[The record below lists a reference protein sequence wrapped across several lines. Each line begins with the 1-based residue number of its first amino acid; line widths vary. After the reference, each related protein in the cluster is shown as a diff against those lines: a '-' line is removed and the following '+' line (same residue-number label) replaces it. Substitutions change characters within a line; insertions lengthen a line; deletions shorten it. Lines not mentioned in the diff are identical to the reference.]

1 MKAEIDFFL
10 IDKTHLK
17 GERTFPFQL
26 YVMNP
31 VHKRF
36 TLFLNANRPM
46 SKELEAFLDYLL
58 TKGGLLAVLRKQ
70 KKTFLKAQEFE
81 EHEIPTLKKRE
92 LHEIEKEQIMYS
104 KLREIWV
111 EKHGAFNFLTEF
123 EKAAKFDNF
132 EKIIENARVEIL
144 TFSVNRN
151 VTTSLAVE
159 LAKNFL
165 TRDHFV
171 NRIVATSFFMAKNL
185 NILDED
191 SLSDI
196 VVGSYLI
203 HMANTQMS
211 LSMSRKA
218 QQAYFDSEKT
228 FYQKHPLLAFHLIKR
243 SQINVSERVKKIVN
257 EHHERSDGRGFPMEK
272 AGDAIEPLALLV
284 GGVAHLFEFS
294 TGKIT
299 GSKQSLRSVIFHIK
313 NRSIM
318 PGLEFDFGDTIYN
331 AISTLID
338 TEKKDKDDES
348 NNLAA

>member
-26 YVMNP
+26 YLMNP

-46 SKELEAFLDYLL
+46 SKELESFLDYLL
-58 TKGGLLAVLRKQ
+58 SKGGLLAVLRKQ
-70 KKTFLKAQEFE
+70 KKTFLKAQEFDE
-81 EHEIPTLKKRE
+81 SEIPTLKKRD

-104 KLREIWV
+104 KLREMWV
-111 EKHGAFNFLTEF
+111 EKNGVFNFLTEF
-123 EKAAKFDNF
+123 EKAAKEDNF

-144 TFSVNRN
+144 CFSVNKTKT
-151 VTTSLAVE
+151 VSFAVE
-159 LAKNFL
+159 LAKNYL
-165 TRDHFV
+165 TNDHFV
-171 NRIVATSFFMAKNL
+171 NRIVATSYFIAKNL
-185 NILDED
+185 NMLDED
-191 SLSDI
+191 TLSDV

-203 HMANTQMS
+203 HLANTQMS

-218 QQAYFDSEKT
+218 VQTYFDSEKT
-228 FYQKHPLLAFHLIKR
+228 FYQKHPLLAYHLLKR
-243 SQINVSERVKKIVN
+243 SQIEVSDRVKRIIN
-257 EHHERSDGRGFPMEK
+257 EHHERNGGRGFPMEK

-294 TGKIT
+294 SGKIN

-331 AISTLID
+331 AITTLID
-338 TEKKDKDDES
+338 TEKKEEDNK
-348 NNLAA
+348 NLAA